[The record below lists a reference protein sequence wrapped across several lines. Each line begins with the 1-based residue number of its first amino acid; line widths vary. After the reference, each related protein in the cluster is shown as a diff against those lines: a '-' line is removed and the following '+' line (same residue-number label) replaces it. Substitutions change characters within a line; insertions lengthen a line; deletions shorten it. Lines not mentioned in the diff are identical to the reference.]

1 MQNQRCLKQ
10 ESKITQYKFSI
21 YHKAILE
28 CETESSDTSSDI
40 GYEDTEEEQELY
52 IPDKTNFYE
61 KQNFTAYLTPAKRE
75 IIDDLDLFS
84 LATSAIHGEYISDK
98 EYVEYNEDD
107 DQFVCITEGA
117 VGITEGAVGITEGAV
132 GITEGAVGITE
143 GAVGITEGALEKD
156 AIEYF
161 KENNMP
167 YRWSYRGS
175 PAFAKWHKKID

>member
-1 MQNQRCLKQ
+1 MQKQ

-28 CETESSDTSSDI
+28 CETDSSDTSSDI
-40 GYEDTEEEQELY
+40 GSEEEEQELY
-52 IPDKTNFYE
+52 IPPKTNFYE
-61 KQNFTAYLTPAKRE
+61 KQNYTAYLTPAKRE

-84 LATSAIHGEYISDK
+84 LANSAIHGEYISDK

-107 DQFVCITEGA
+107 DQFVCITEGSF
-117 VGITEGAVGITEGAV
+117 GITADTIGSEETIET
-132 GITEGAVGITE
+132 
-143 GAVGITEGALEKD
+143 D

-175 PAFAKWHKKID
+175 PAFAKWHEKN

>member
-1 MQNQRCLKQ
+1 MQNQECLRQNQECLRQTHKNVQ
-10 ESKITQYKFSI
+10 PESKITKYKFSI

-28 CETESSDTSSDI
+28 CETDSSDTSSDI
-40 GYEDTEEEQELY
+40 CSEDTEEEQELY
-52 IPDKTNFYE
+52 IPPNTKFYE

-75 IIDDLDLFS
+75 IIDELDLFS
-84 LATSAIHGEYISDK
+84 FAKSSIHGEYISDK

-132 GITEGAVGITE
+132 GITEGAVE
-143 GAVGITEGALEKD
+143 QD
-156 AIEYF
+156 ANEYL

-175 PAFAKWHKKID
+175 PAFAKWDKKID

>member
-1 MQNQRCLKQ
+1 MHNQRCLKQ

-40 GYEDTEEEQELY
+40 GSEDTEEEQELY

-75 IIDDLDLFS
+75 IIHDLDLFS

-117 VGITEGAVGITEGAV
+117 VGITEGA
-132 GITEGAVGITE
+132 
-143 GAVGITEGALEKD
+143 LEKD
-156 AIEYF
+156 ALEYF

-167 YRWSYRGS
+167 YRWSCRGS

>member
-1 MQNQRCLKQ
+1 MEYQTQ

-28 CETESSDTSSDI
+28 CETDSSDTSSDI
-40 GYEDTEEEQELY
+40 GSEEEEEELY
-52 IPDKTNFYE
+52 IPPKTNFYE
-61 KQNFTAYLTPAKRE
+61 KQNYTAYLTPAKRE

-84 LATSAIHGEYISDK
+84 LANSAIHGEYISDK

-117 VGITEGAVGITEGAV
+117 
-132 GITEGAVGITE
+132 
-143 GAVGITEGALEKD
+143 LEQD

-175 PAFAKWHKKID
+175 PAFAKWHEKKLN

>member
-1 MQNQRCLKQ
+1 MHNQQCLKQ

-40 GYEDTEEEQELY
+40 GSEDTEEEQELY

-75 IIDDLDLFS
+75 IIHDLDLFS

-107 DQFVCITEGA
+107 DQFVCITEG
-117 VGITEGAVGITEGAV
+117 V
-132 GITEGAVGITE
+132 
-143 GAVGITEGALEKD
+143 VGITEGALEKD

>member
-1 MQNQRCLKQ
+1 MQNHRCQWQNRKLE
-10 ESKITQYKFSI
+10 ESKITKYKFSI

-28 CETESSDTSSDI
+28 YETDSSDNSSDI
-40 GYEDTEEEQELY
+40 CSEDTEEEQELY
-52 IPDKTNFYE
+52 IPPNTKFYE
-61 KQNFTAYLTPAKRE
+61 KQNFTAYLTRAKRE

-84 LATSAIHGEYISDK
+84 LATSAIHCEYISDK
-98 EYVEYNEDD
+98 EYIEYNEDD

-132 GITEGAVGITE
+132 GITEGA
-143 GAVGITEGALEKD
+143 LEQD

-167 YRWSYRGS
+167 YRWSHRGS
-175 PAFAKWHKKID
+175 PAFAKWHEKN

>member
-1 MQNQRCLKQ
+1 MQDQLCLQQPHIQ

-28 CETESSDTSSDI
+28 CETDSSDTSSDI
-40 GYEDTEEEQELY
+40 GSEEEENEQELY
-52 IPDKTNFYE
+52 IPPNTKFYE
-61 KQNFTAYLTPAKRE
+61 KQNYTAYLTPAKRE

-84 LATSAIHGEYISDK
+84 LANSAIHGEYISDK

-117 VGITEGAVGITEGAV
+117 
-132 GITEGAVGITE
+132 
-143 GAVGITEGALEKD
+143 LEQD

-175 PAFAKWHKKID
+175 PAFAKWHEKKLN

>member
-1 MQNQRCLKQ
+1 MHNQRCLKQ

-40 GYEDTEEEQELY
+40 GSEDTEEEQELY

-75 IIDDLDLFS
+75 IIHDLDLFS

-107 DQFVCITEGA
+107 DQFVCITEGV
-117 VGITEGAVGITEGAV
+117 VGITEGV
-132 GITEGAVGITE
+132 
-143 GAVGITEGALEKD
+143 VGITEGALEKD

>member
-1 MQNQRCLKQ
+1 MHNQGCLKQ

-21 YHKAILE
+21 YYKAILE
-28 CETESSDTSSDI
+28 CETDSSDTSSDI
-40 GYEDTEEEQELY
+40 GSEDTEEEQELY

-61 KQNFTAYLTPAKRE
+61 KQNFTAYLTLAKRE
-75 IIDDLDLFS
+75 IIHDLDLFS

-117 VGITEGAVGITEGAV
+117 VGITEGAVGITEGA
-132 GITEGAVGITE
+132 
-143 GAVGITEGALEKD
+143 LEKD

-167 YRWSYRGS
+167 YRWSCRGS

>member
-1 MQNQRCLKQ
+1 MQNQGRLWQNHKQ
-10 ESKITQYKFSI
+10 DHNPESKIKKYKFSI

-28 CETESSDTSSDI
+28 YETDSSDTSSDI
-40 GYEDTEEEQELY
+40 GSEDTEQTQELY
-52 IPDKTNFYE
+52 IPPKTKFYE
-61 KQNFTAYLTPAKRE
+61 KQNFIAYLTPAKRE

-107 DQFVCITEGA
+107 DQFVCITECA
-117 VGITEGAVGITEGAV
+117 VIYSENGEDT
-132 GITEGAVGITE
+132 
-143 GAVGITEGALEKD
+143 LEHD

-161 KENNMP
+161 KENSMP

-175 PAFAKWHKKID
+175 PAFAKWDEKKLN

>member
-1 MQNQRCLKQ
+1 MQDQLCLQQPHIQ

-28 CETESSDTSSDI
+28 CETDSSDTSSDI
-40 GYEDTEEEQELY
+40 GSEEEENEQELY
-52 IPDKTNFYE
+52 IPPNTKFYE
-61 KQNFTAYLTPAKRE
+61 KQNYTAYLTPAKRE

-84 LATSAIHGEYISDK
+84 LANSAIHGEYISDK

-107 DQFVCITEGA
+107 DQFVCITEC
-117 VGITEGAVGITEGAV
+117 
-132 GITEGAVGITE
+132 
-143 GAVGITEGALEKD
+143 ALEQD

-175 PAFAKWHKKID
+175 PAFAKWDEKKLN

>member
-40 GYEDTEEEQELY
+40 GSEDTEEEQELY

-75 IIDDLDLFS
+75 IIHDLDLFS

-117 VGITEGAVGITEGAV
+117 VGITEGAVGITEGA
-132 GITEGAVGITE
+132 
-143 GAVGITEGALEKD
+143 LEKD

-167 YRWSYRGS
+167 YRWSCRGS

>member
-1 MQNQRCLKQ
+1 MQNP
-10 ESKITQYKFSI
+10 ESKITKYKFSI

-28 CETESSDTSSDI
+28 CETDSSDTSSDI
-40 GYEDTEEEQELY
+40 GSQDTEQTQELY
-52 IPDKTNFYE
+52 IPPNTKFYE
-61 KQNFTAYLTPAKRE
+61 KQNYTAYLTPAKRE

-84 LATSAIHGEYISDK
+84 LANSAIHCEYISDK

-107 DQFVCITEGA
+107 DQFVCITEGITEGT
-117 VGITEGAVGITEGAV
+117 VGITEGT
-132 GITEGAVGITE
+132 
-143 GAVGITEGALEKD
+143 LEQD

-175 PAFAKWHKKID
+175 PAFAKWYEKKLN